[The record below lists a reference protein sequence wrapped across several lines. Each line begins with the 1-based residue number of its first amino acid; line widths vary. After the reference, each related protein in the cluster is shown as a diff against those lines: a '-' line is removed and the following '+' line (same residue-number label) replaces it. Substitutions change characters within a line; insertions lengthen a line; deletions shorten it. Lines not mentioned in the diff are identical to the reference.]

1 MQHVAIIGAGELG
14 GALAHLLARR
24 NLAAGIRLVDE
35 TGRAAEGKALDI
47 MQTAPIEGFAA
58 ELSGSPDLSTVGG
71 ATVVIIADRMGGLE
85 WQGGDGLM
93 LLKRLTELASRS
105 VILCAGASQREL
117 VDGGVR
123 ELNIAPGRLFGT
135 APEALAAG
143 ARALVAVAMDGSPRD
158 VTLTVL
164 GVPPSRIV
172 IPWEDA
178 AVAGFAITKLLDE
191 PARRRVGARIPALW
205 PPGPHALAAAA
216 VKAVEAISGR
226 SRAVVSCFVAP
237 DATQGMRT
245 RTAAL
250 PVRLSLGGIERIVL
264 PSLSV
269 VDRVAL
275 DNAMLL

>member
-143 ARALVAVAMDGSPRD
+143 
-158 VTLTVL
+158 
-164 GVPPSRIV
+164 
-172 IPWEDA
+172 
-178 AVAGFAITKLLDE
+178 
-191 PARRRVGARIPALW
+191 
-205 PPGPHALAAAA
+205 
-216 VKAVEAISGR
+216 
-226 SRAVVSCFVAP
+226 
-237 DATQGMRT
+237 
-245 RTAAL
+245 
-250 PVRLSLGGIERIVL
+250 
-264 PSLSV
+264 
-269 VDRVAL
+269 
-275 DNAMLL
+275 